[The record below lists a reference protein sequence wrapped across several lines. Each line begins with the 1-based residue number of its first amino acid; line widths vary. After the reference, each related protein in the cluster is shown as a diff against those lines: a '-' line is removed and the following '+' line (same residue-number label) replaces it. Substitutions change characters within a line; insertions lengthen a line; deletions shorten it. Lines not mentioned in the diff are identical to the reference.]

1 MQRIVSHMRWLLMA
15 TGAVALATAMGGLGL
30 SGASAKAFK
39 GTVKVNIVS
48 DFTGDLEVANGM
60 KGALAYFD
68 SVNATGGIDGYKIV
82 PKEYD
87 TQSSPTTAV
96 QAVRSAIAGRPTAVL
111 GGSFVISS
119 GLPSLANSGVPAV
132 GDGFA
137 PGWVGH
143 KTMFPAAGDEAGHVS
158 NVLAVVDK
166 KFGGAKTVALLGSS
180 LYPAD
185 LKNLSEHIPD
195 AGVKIVFSDLT
206 LPLVPTSA
214 QLLTAAEQIKSSG
227 AKGVVAIGVENLA
240 NLQVDLNQL
249 GAKVAVVT
257 TDFYP
262 PSKSEN
268 GLIYSEPWADSYIKG
283 NPGVT
288 QFVAAM
294 TKFGYAK
301 DIDSDSFAPFRWA
314 EAALLVHGLEVAG
327 PPFSHKSLV
336 RALSQTE
343 NFTADGIIPP
353 ASYPK
358 FQKIGDNCQTALK
371 VVNGKWVPMLSGP
384 SPFVCGG
391 PSLADAAS

>member
-1 MQRIVSHMRWLLMA
+1 MQRIVRYMKWLLTASGIVAMA
-15 TGAVALATAMGGLGL
+15 TAVGGVGL
-30 SGASAKAFK
+30 SGASAKGFK
-39 GTVKVNIVS
+39 GTIKVNVVS

-82 PKEYD
+82 AKEFD

-96 QAVRSAIAGRPTAVL
+96 QAVRSAVAGKPTAIL
-111 GGSFVISS
+111 GGSFVISTA
-119 GLPSLANSGVPAV
+119 LPSLAQSGVPAV

-137 PGWVGH
+137 AGWTGH
-143 KTMFPAAGDEAGHVS
+143 KTMFPIAGDEAGHIS
-158 NVLAVVDK
+158 NVLAAVDK
-166 KFGGAKTVALLGSS
+166 KFGGAKKVALLGSS

-185 LKNLSEHIPD
+185 LKNLSQHIPNL
-195 AGVKIVFSDLT
+195 GVKVVFKDLT

-214 QLLTAAEQIKSSG
+214 QLLTAAEQIKAAG
-227 AKGVVAIGVENLA
+227 AQGVVAIGVEDLA
-240 NLQVDLNQL
+240 AIQVDLNQL
-249 GAKVAVVT
+249 GAKVSVVT

-262 PSKSEN
+262 PTKSED

-301 DIDSDSFAPFRWA
+301 DIDSDSFAPVRWA

-327 PPFSHKSLV
+327 PQFSHKALV
-336 RALSQTE
+336 KALGTTE
-343 NFTADGIIPP
+343 NFTADGIVPP

-371 VVNGKWVPMLSGP
+371 VVNGKWVPELSGP
-384 SPFVCGG
+384 SPFLCGG
-391 PSLADAAS
+391 PSLPDAS